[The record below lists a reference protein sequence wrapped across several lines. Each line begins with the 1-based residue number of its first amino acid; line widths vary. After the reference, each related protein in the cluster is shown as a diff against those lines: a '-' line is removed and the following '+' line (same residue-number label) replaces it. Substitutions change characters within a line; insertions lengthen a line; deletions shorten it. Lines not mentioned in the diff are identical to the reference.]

1 MGDMAAGSEVG
12 RSETARLEAF
22 SDAVIAI
29 AMTIL
34 ALDLRVPII
43 EVVTSK
49 NLSPRCSINGR
60 PTSRSRSASSRS

>member
-1 MGDMAAGSEVG
+1 MLGDRTAGSTAG

-49 NLSPRCSINGR
+49 NLV
-60 PTSRSRSASSRS
+60 SAILDQ